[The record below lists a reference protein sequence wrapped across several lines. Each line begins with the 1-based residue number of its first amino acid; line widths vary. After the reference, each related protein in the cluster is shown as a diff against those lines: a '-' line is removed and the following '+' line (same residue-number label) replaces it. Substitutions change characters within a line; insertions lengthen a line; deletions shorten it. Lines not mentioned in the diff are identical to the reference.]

1 MNDIWMQTLC
11 RESTSSKAWTT
22 SLKTDTKI
30 INSLRSNSMFFVSN
44 TMHSYLRTGWFP
56 AECLHSDIIHA
67 GVLRFISFH
76 LACVKL
82 FCEDMIAGK
91 ARASGSRRLCP
102 PPISPRQE
110 CVCKIKISV
119 YMKFASLYHGQQLC
133 SCDSASLK
141 RFVKSTWVSNY
152 MLPKEM
158 TLSERKRVMSFLS
171 VFLI

>member
-1 MNDIWMQTLC
+1 MEWYLKYKQASGIV
-11 RESTSSKAWTT
+11 SSKAWTT

-56 AECLHSDIIHA
+56 AECLHLDIIHA

-82 FCEDMIAGK
+82 LCEDMIAGK

-110 CVCKIKISV
+110 CVCAGEWYYGSYKDKCIYEICFSIPRPVAMFLWFCEPEKI
-119 YMKFASLYHGQQLC
+119 
-133 SCDSASLK
+133 
-141 RFVKSTWVSNY
+141 R
-152 MLPKEM
+152 
-158 TLSERKRVMSFLS
+158 
-171 VFLI
+171 